1 MKASYSC
8 NIVHKCLNNRLHRLL
23 CSGTGVWNEDL
34 STSIKHDIER
44 KWRNK
49 LQASIHDDDNQ
60 KSKFY
65 VLSMFPYPSGQL
77 HMGHVR
83 VYTISDTM
91 ARFYRMNGKKK

>member
-1 MKASYSC
+1 MIFLY
-8 NIVHKCLNNRLHRLL
+8 LQ
-23 CSGTGVWNEDL
+23 NEDL
-34 STSIKHDIER
+34 STSMKHDIEQ

-49 LQASIHDDDNQ
+49 LQAPVHNDGDNQ

-91 ARFYRMNGKKK
+91 SRFYRMNGKNVMVKY